1 MVPRV
6 EKNRPFHAW
15 AITGMFELTRKR
27 RAAGPAEVER
37 RRILLVALGAS
48 DRGPRAARAQEFVDH
63 GARAR
68 RVVGILDPQLRE
80 REVDRELP
88 REARGIRV
96 EDPGANAPGCEEICE
111 EVGLRQVGRGMD
123 ALQNR

>member
-1 MVPRV
+1 
-6 EKNRPFHAW
+6 
-15 AITGMFELTRKR
+15 MFELTRKR

-37 RRILLVALGAS
+37 RRILFVALGAD
-48 DRGPRAARAQEFVDH
+48 DRRTRAARAQEFVDH
-63 GARAR
+63 RASAG

-80 REVDRELP
+80 REVYREFP

-111 EVGLRQVGRGMD
+111 EVRLRQVGRGVD